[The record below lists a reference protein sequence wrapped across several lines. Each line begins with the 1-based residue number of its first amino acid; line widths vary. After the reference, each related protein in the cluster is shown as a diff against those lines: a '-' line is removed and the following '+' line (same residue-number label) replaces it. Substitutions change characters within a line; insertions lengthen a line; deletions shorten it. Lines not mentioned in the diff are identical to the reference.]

1 MSQRGGAATKE
12 GAEESVGRSFG
23 ARQIQDGNV
32 IGLKRSKKV
41 SYKSGLSHDIAI
53 LVCNEHLL
61 VISEKENMILLI
73 NQLSVFFSDML

>member
-1 MSQRGGAATKE
+1 MCQRGGAATKE

-41 SYKSGLSHDIAI
+41 NYKSGL
-53 LVCNEHLL
+53 
-61 VISEKENMILLI
+61 
-73 NQLSVFFSDML
+73 